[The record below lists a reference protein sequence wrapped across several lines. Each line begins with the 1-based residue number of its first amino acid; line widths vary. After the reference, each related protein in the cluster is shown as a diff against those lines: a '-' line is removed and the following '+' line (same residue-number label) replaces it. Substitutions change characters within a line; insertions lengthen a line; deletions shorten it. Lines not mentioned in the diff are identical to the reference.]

1 MKVKL
6 KTSLSGLDFSY
17 KKGDEVDLEDKK
29 AKEWIEAGVAT
40 EVKGKEPPKK
50 ASATSKSKTD
60 G

>member
-17 KKGDEVDLEDKK
+17 KKGDEVELEDKK

-50 ASATSKSKTD
+50 ASTTTKSKTD

>member
-1 MKVKL
+1 MTVKL

-17 KKGDEVDLEDKK
+17 KKGEEVELEDKK

-40 EVKGKEPPKK
+40 EVKVKEPPKK
-50 ASATSKSKTD
+50 ASTTKPKTD

>member
-1 MKVKL
+1 MKIKL

-17 KKGDEVDLEDKK
+17 KKGDEVELEDKK

-50 ASATSKSKTD
+50 AGTTTKSKTD